1 MADVKQISSQ
11 LTAARA
17 ILRKGGVV
25 VVPSESSYGLFT
37 PIRSTSGIKR
47 ILRLKGRQDNKF
59 TVVASSLKQVQKFFP
74 AARTDRFTRIA
85 QAVWPGPVSV
95 VVSPRMSVRVP
106 DSADL
111 RHLAQAVG
119 QPLVAT
125 SANASGQPAAYSLA
139 QVSRQLDVTQ
149 VDAVVDGG
157 TLPKRK
163 PSAVVKVGKKGI
175 EVLREGP
182 ERVNR
187 TLKRLYE

>member
-1 MADVKQISSQ
+1 MKQISSQ

-25 VVPSESSYGLFT
+25 VLPSESSYGLFT

-74 AARTDRFTRIA
+74 AARTKRFSQVA
-85 QAVWPGPVSV
+85 QAVWPGPVSL

-106 DSADL
+106 DSVVLRDL
-111 RHLAQAVG
+111 AGVVG

-125 SANASGQPAAYSLA
+125 SANQAGQPAAYSLKA
-139 QVSRQLDVTQ
+139 VRRQLDLTQ

-157 TLPKRK
+157 ILSKRK

-187 TLKRLYE
+187 TLRTFI